1 MVVTSFDPLR
11 VYLYDDGLVRFATH
25 DYSEPKPGHKK
36 HVKDRFMHL
45 TNYSI
50 NKSSDEF
57 VQPSKAGDT
66 NARGQAGGDGSKW
79 TVRQLWSYMREN
91 NKHVDVDK
99 LIAEIK
105 DVCVKTLI
113 AAEPT
118 LVSRCNHS
126 RMPRCGS
133 LCVTVRHFASACLAL
148 SDCASV
154 ALQTRSE
161 RQAVRN
167 RKRGTV
173 RQSQTQT

>member
-91 NKHVDVDK
+91 NKNVDVDK

-133 LCVTVRHFASACLAL
+133 LCVTVRHFACVSGF
-148 SDCASV
+148 V
-154 ALQTRSE
+154 
-161 RQAVRN
+161 
-167 RKRGTV
+167 
-173 RQSQTQT
+173 